1 MTTLPSVKKTWCEV
15 RNPRPSPVNADTA
28 RARAEELKAKIARAD
43 HRYYVL
49 DDPELSDAEYDALVR
64 ELQAVEAE
72 FPGLRT
78 PDSPTAR
85 VAGTP
90 SEKFRPVTHRV
101 AMLSLSNAFTDEE
114 LVEFDTRVHRVLG
127 PEDVAYVCE
136 PKLDGLAVELVYQ
149 DGALVEGATRGD
161 GSVGEDV
168 TANLRTIRVVPLA
181 LRAPGTGPA
190 IPRRVEVR
198 GEVFLRRADFARLNT
213 RREQEGEPL
222 YVNPRN
228 TAAGSLRQ
236 LDPAVTAS
244 RPLSFFAY
252 ELGGWGEEAGAA
264 PFERHTQ
271 KLAWLEAVGFPIN
284 PENRTASGLEGV
296 RKSYADFLARRH
308 ALAYEGDG
316 MVVKVDGE
324 DSRRRLGQVS
334 KSPRWAVAYKFPP
347 EEARTK
353 VEAIEVNVGRTG
365 ALTPVAFLTPVQVG
379 GVTVARATLHNPLEL
394 KRKDVR
400 VGDQVFVRRAGD
412 VIPEIVKVI
421 DSVRT
426 GAETEYVFP
435 DHCPVCG
442 AAAVMDEDGAILR
455 CTGLDCPAQLQARLQ
470 HFASRGGMDIEG
482 LGDKLAAQLVE
493 SGRVKRAADLY
504 RLDLATLTGLE
515 RMGEKSAQNFLEALE
530 RSKHPPLRRFLY
542 ALGIRHVGDATA
554 RALADQ
560 FRDVRALYD
569 ADAEALTRVKDV
581 GPEMAKVIA
590 GFFSEP
596 QNREGIEALL
606 GAGVTPQ
613 PPEDVSRGP
622 FAGKTV
628 VLTGSL
634 GALTREQAKEEV
646 ERRGGKVSGS
656 VSKKTD
662 FVVAGEEA
670 GSKLKKATELGV
682 RVLDERAFL
691 DLLATAS

>member
-1 MTTLPSVKKTWCEV
+1 MTTLPSVKKTWCKV

-101 AMLSLSNAFTDEE
+101 QMLSLSNAFTDEE

-127 PEDVAYVCE
+127 PEDVPYVCE

-308 ALAYEGDG
+308 ALAYEVDG
-316 MVVKVDGE
+316 MVVKVDRE

-515 RMGEKSAQNFLEALE
+515 RMGEKSAQNVLDALE

-670 GSKLKKATELGV
+670 GSKLKKAAELGV
-682 RVLDERAFL
+682 KVLDERAFL

>member
-1 MTTLPSVKKTWCEV
+1 LTDLASVKKTWSGV
-15 RNPRPSPVNADTA
+15 RTPRPSPVNADTA
-28 RARAEELKAKIARAD
+28 RTRAEELKTQIARAD

-49 DDPELSDAEYDALVR
+49 DDPELTDAEYDALVR
-64 ELQAVEAE
+64 ELQALEAE
-72 FPGLRT
+72 FPALRT

-85 VAGTP
+85 VAGAP

-101 AMLSLSNAFTDEE
+101 PMLSLSNVFSDEG
-114 LVEFDTRVHRVLG
+114 LAEFDTRVHRVLG
-127 PEDVAYVCE
+127 PEDVPYVCE
-136 PKLDGLAVELVYQ
+136 PKLDGLAVELVYVHGQ
-149 DGALVEGATRGD
+149 LVEGATRGD

-181 LRAPGTGPA
+181 LRTPRQGPA
-190 IPRRVEVR
+190 VPPRVEVR
-198 GEVFLRRADFARLNT
+198 GEVFLRRADFVRLNA

-236 LDPAVTAS
+236 LDPAITAS

-252 ELGGWGEEAGAA
+252 EMGGWGEEAGAA
-264 PFERHTQ
+264 PFQRHAE
-271 KLAWLEAVGFPIN
+271 KLAWLEAVGFPVN
-284 PENRTASGLEGV
+284 PENRTVIGLEGV
-296 RKSYADFLARRH
+296 RKSYEAFLARRH
-308 ALAYEGDG
+308 SLAYEVDG
-316 MVVKVDGE
+316 MVVKVDSE
-324 DSRRRLGQVS
+324 DARRRLGQVS
-334 KSPRWAVAYKFPP
+334 KSPRWAIAYKFPP

-353 VEAIEVNVGRTG
+353 VESIEVNVGRTG

-426 GAETEYVFP
+426 GTEKEYAFP

-493 SGRVKRAADLY
+493 SGLVKRAADLY
-504 RLDLATLTGLE
+504 RLDLPTLTGLE
-515 RMGEKSAQNFLEALE
+515 RMGEKSARNFLEALE
-530 RSKHPPLRRFLY
+530 RSKQPPLRRFLY

-554 RALADQ
+554 RALADH
-560 FRDVRALYD
+560 FKDVRALYD

-606 GAGVTPQ
+606 AAGVAPR
-613 PPEDVSRGP
+613 PPEGTSGGP
-622 FAGKTV
+622 FAGRTV
-628 VLTGSL
+628 VLTGTL
-634 GALTREQAKEEV
+634 TALTREQAKEEV

-656 VSKKTD
+656 VSRKTD
-662 FVVAGEEA
+662 FVIAGEEA
-670 GSKLKKATELGV
+670 GSKLKKAAGLGV
-682 RVLDERAFL
+682 KVLDERAFL
-691 DLLATAS
+691 DLLAAAS

>member
-1 MTTLPSVKKTWCEV
+1 
-15 RNPRPSPVNADTA
+15 VNADTA
-28 RARAEELKAKIARAD
+28 RARADTLKAQIARAD

-49 DDPELSDAEYDALVR
+49 DDPEVTDAEYDALVR

-72 FPGLRT
+72 FPALRT

-85 VAGTP
+85 VAGAP
-90 SEKFRPVTHRV
+90 SERFRPVTHRV
-101 AMLSLSNAFTDEE
+101 PMLSLSNAFTDEE
-114 LVEFDTRVHRVLG
+114 LVEFDARVHRVLG
-127 PEDVAYVCE
+127 PDDLVYVCE
-136 PKLDGLAVELVYQ
+136 PKLDGLAVELVYV
-149 DGALVEGATRGD
+149 DGQLVEGATRGD

-181 LRAPGTGPA
+181 LKTPGSGPA
-190 IPRRVEVR
+190 LPARVEVR
-198 GEVFLRRADFARLNT
+198 GEVFLRRADFARLNA

-236 LDPAVTAS
+236 LDPGITAS

-252 ELGGWGEEAGAA
+252 ELGGWGPEAGAA

-271 KLAWLEAVGFPIN
+271 KLAWLEAVGFPVN
-284 PENRTASGLEGV
+284 PENRSVTGLEGV
-296 RKSYADFLARRH
+296 RQSHADFLARRH
-308 ALAYEGDG
+308 SLAYEVDG

-324 DSRRRLGQVS
+324 DARRRLGQVS
-334 KSPRWAVAYKFPP
+334 KSPRWAVAYKFAP

-353 VEAIEVNVGRTG
+353 VESIEVNVGRTG
-365 ALTPVAFLTPVQVG
+365 ALTPVAFLSPVQVG
-379 GVTVARATLHNPLEL
+379 GVTVSRATLHNPLEL

-493 SGRVKRAADLY
+493 SGQVKRAADLY

-530 RSKHPPLRRFLY
+530 RSKNPPLRRFLY

-554 RALADQ
+554 RALADH
-560 FRDVRALYD
+560 FRDVRAMYD
-569 ADAEALTRVKDV
+569 ADADALTRVKDV

-590 GFFSEP
+590 GFFSSP
-596 QNREGIEALL
+596 QNREGVEALL
-606 GAGVTPQ
+606 AAGVSPQ
-613 PPEDVSRGP
+613 PPEDTSRGP
-622 FAGKTV
+622 FAGRTV
-628 VLTGSL
+628 VLTGTL
-634 GALTREQAKEEV
+634 AGLTREQAKEEV

-656 VSKKTD
+656 VSRKTD
-662 FVVAGEEA
+662 FVVAGEDS
-670 GSKLKKATELGV
+670 GSKLKKAAELGV
-682 RVLDERAFL
+682 KVLDERAFL

>member
-1 MTTLPSVKKTWCEV
+1 
-15 RNPRPSPVNADTA
+15 
-28 RARAEELKAKIARAD
+28 
-43 HRYYVL
+43 
-49 DDPELSDAEYDALVR
+49 
-64 ELQAVEAE
+64 
-72 FPGLRT
+72 
-78 PDSPTAR
+78 
-85 VAGTP
+85 
-90 SEKFRPVTHRV
+90 
-101 AMLSLSNAFTDEE
+101 
-114 LVEFDTRVHRVLG
+114 
-127 PEDVAYVCE
+127 
-136 PKLDGLAVELVYQ
+136 
-149 DGALVEGATRGD
+149 
-161 GSVGEDV
+161 
-168 TANLRTIRVVPLA
+168 
-181 LRAPGTGPA
+181 
-190 IPRRVEVR
+190 
-198 GEVFLRRADFARLNT
+198 
-213 RREQEGEPL
+213 
-222 YVNPRN
+222 
-228 TAAGSLRQ
+228 
-236 LDPAVTAS
+236 
-244 RPLSFFAY
+244 
-252 ELGGWGEEAGAA
+252 
-264 PFERHTQ
+264 
-271 KLAWLEAVGFPIN
+271 
-284 PENRTASGLEGV
+284 
-296 RKSYADFLARRH
+296 
-308 ALAYEGDG
+308 
-316 MVVKVDGE
+316 
-324 DSRRRLGQVS
+324 VS

-426 GAETEYVFP
+426 GAEAEYVFP

-493 SGRVKRAADLY
+493 SGQVKRAADLY

-554 RALADQ
+554 RALADH

-670 GSKLKKATELGV
+670 GSKLKKAAELGV
-682 RVLDERAFL
+682 KVLDERAFL

>member
-1 MTTLPSVKKTWCEV
+1 MTAE
-15 RNPRPSPVNADTA
+15 TA
-28 RARAEELKAKIARAD
+28 RARADELKAQIARAD

-49 DDPELSDAEYDALVR
+49 DDPELTDAEYDVLVR
-64 ELQAVEAE
+64 ELQALETE
-72 FPGLRT
+72 FPALRT

-85 VAGTP
+85 VAGAP
-90 SEKFRPVTHRV
+90 SERFRPVTHRV
-101 AMLSLSNAFTDEE
+101 PMLSLSNAFTDEE

-136 PKLDGLAVELVYQ
+136 PKLDGLAVELVYV
-149 DGALVEGATRGD
+149 DGRLVEGATRGD

-168 TANLRTIRVVPLA
+168 TSNLRTIRVVPLA
-181 LRAPGTGPA
+181 LRTPGAGPA
-190 IPRRVEVR
+190 LPSRVEVR
-198 GEVFLRRADFARLNT
+198 GEVFLRRADFARLNA

-236 LDPAVTAS
+236 LDPGITAS

-252 ELGGWGEEAGAA
+252 ELGGWGHEAGTA
-264 PFERHTQ
+264 PFERHSQ
-271 KLAWLEAVGFPIN
+271 KLAWLEAVGFPVN
-284 PENRTASGLEGV
+284 PENRTVTGLEGV
-296 RKSYADFLARRH
+296 RTRYADFLARRH
-308 ALAYEGDG
+308 ALAYEVDG
-316 MVVKVDGE
+316 MVVKLDGE
-324 DSRRRLGQVS
+324 DARRRLGQVS
-334 KSPRWAVAYKFPP
+334 KSPRWAVAYKFAP

-353 VEAIEVNVGRTG
+353 VESIEVNVGRTG

-435 DHCPVCG
+435 DRCPVCG

-455 CTGLDCPAQLQARLQ
+455 CTGLDCPAQLQAHLR

-493 SGRVKRAADLY
+493 SGLVKRAADLY
-504 RLDLATLTGLE
+504 RLDLATLTRLE
-515 RMGEKSAQNFLEALE
+515 RMGEKSAQNFLDALE
-530 RSKHPPLRRFLY
+530 RSKRPPLRRFLY

-554 RALADQ
+554 RALAEH
-560 FRDVRALYD
+560 FRGRARPVRGRCRG
-569 ADAEALTRVKDV
+569 ADPGQGR
-581 GPEMAKVIA
+581 
-590 GFFSEP
+590 
-596 QNREGIEALL
+596 
-606 GAGVTPQ
+606 GAGDGHGHRRLLLRAAEPGRHRGAPGRRGAAPAPRRAHPGPVRRKDGGPHRDPGRAHPRAGQ
-613 PPEDVSRGP
+613 GGGGAARGEGVGQRLEEDRTSWC
-622 FAGKTV
+622 
-628 VLTGSL
+628 
-634 GALTREQAKEEV
+634 
-646 ERRGGKVSGS
+646 RRGGRAASSRRQPSSGCGCS
-656 VSKKTD
+656 T
-662 FVVAGEEA
+662 
-670 GSKLKKATELGV
+670 
-682 RVLDERAFL
+682 RRAFL
-691 DLLATAS
+691 DLLARTS

>member
-1 MTTLPSVKKTWCEV
+1 MS
-15 RNPRPSPVNADTA
+15 ADTA
-28 RARAEELKAKIARAD
+28 RTRAEQLKAQIARAD

-49 DDPELSDAEYDALVR
+49 DDPELTDAEYDALVR
-64 ELQAVEAE
+64 ELQGLEAE
-72 FPGLRT
+72 FPELRT

-85 VAGTP
+85 VAGAP
-90 SEKFRPVTHRV
+90 SERFRSVTHRV
-101 AMLSLSNAFTDEE
+101 PMLSLSNAFTDEE
-114 LVEFDTRVHRVLG
+114 LLEFDTRVHKVLG
-127 PEDVAYVCE
+127 PEAVTYVCE
-136 PKLDGLAVELVYQ
+136 PKLDGLAVELTYV
-149 DGALVEGATRGD
+149 DGQLVEGATRGD

-181 LRAPGTGPA
+181 LRRPEAGPA
-190 IPRRVEVR
+190 IPSRVEIR
-198 GEVFLRRADFARLNT
+198 GEVFLRRADFARLNA
-213 RREQEGEPL
+213 RREAEGEPL

-236 LDPAVTAS
+236 LDPAITAS

-252 ELGGWGEEAGAA
+252 ELGGWGESAGAA
-264 PFERHTQ
+264 PFPLHSE
-271 KLAWLEAVGFPIN
+271 KLAWLASIGFPVN
-284 PENRTASGLEGV
+284 PENRTVTGLEEV
-296 RKSYADFLARRH
+296 RTAHAGLLARRH
-308 ALAYEGDG
+308 ALAYEVDG
-316 MVVKVDGE
+316 MVVKLDAE
-324 DSRRRLGQVS
+324 DARRRLGQVS
-334 KSPRWAVAYKFPP
+334 RSPRWAVAYKFAP

-379 GVTVARATLHNPLEL
+379 GVTVSRATLHNPLEL

-426 GAETEYVFP
+426 GAEQPYAFP
-435 DHCPVCG
+435 ERCPVCG

-493 SGRVKRAADLY
+493 SGLVRRAADLY
-504 RLDLATLTGLE
+504 RLELGTLTGLE
-515 RMGEKSAQNFLEALE
+515 RMGEKSAQNFLAALE
-530 RSKHPPLRRFLY
+530 RSKPPPLRRFLY
-542 ALGIRHVGDATA
+542 ALGIRHVGEATA
-554 RALADQ
+554 RALADH
-560 FRDVRALYD
+560 FKDVRALYQ

-590 GFFSEP
+590 GFFAEP

-606 GAGVTPQ
+606 AAGVAPQ
-613 PPEDVSRGP
+613 PPEDTSKGP
-622 FAGKTV
+622 FTGKTV
-628 VLTGSL
+628 VLTGTL
-634 GALTREQAKEEV
+634 AVLTREQAKEEV

-656 VSKKTD
+656 VSRKTD

-682 RVLDERAFL
+682 KVLDERAFL
-691 DLLATAS
+691 DLLGAAS

>member
-1 MTTLPSVKKTWCEV
+1 MRTSQQA
-15 RNPRPSPVNADTA
+15 SVNANTA
-28 RARAEELKAKIARAD
+28 RARVEELKAQIARAD

-49 DDPELSDAEYDALVR
+49 DDPELTDAEYDALIR
-64 ELQAVEAE
+64 ELQALEAE
-72 FPGLRT
+72 FPALRT

-85 VAGTP
+85 VAGAP
-90 SEKFRPVTHRV
+90 SERFRPVTHRV
-101 AMLSLSNAFTDEE
+101 PMLSLSNAFTDEE
-114 LVEFDTRVHRVLG
+114 LVEFDTRVHKVLG
-127 PEDVAYVCE
+127 PEEVPYVCE
-136 PKLDGLAVELVYQ
+136 PKLDGLAVELTYVDAQ
-149 DGALVEGATRGD
+149 LVEGATRGD
-161 GSVGEDV
+161 GTVGEDV

-181 LRAPGTGPA
+181 LKRAESGPA
-190 IPRRVEVR
+190 VPPRVEVR
-198 GEVFLRRADFARLNT
+198 GEVFLRRADFARLNA

-236 LDPAVTAS
+236 LDPAITAS

-252 ELGGWGEEAGAA
+252 EIGGWGEEAGAA
-264 PFERHTQ
+264 PFRLHSD
-271 KLAWLEAVGFPIN
+271 KLAWLASVGLPVN
-284 PENRTASGLEGV
+284 PENRTVTGLDGA
-296 RKSYADFLARRH
+296 RAAYGDFLARRH
-308 ALAYEGDG
+308 ALAYEVDG
-316 MVVKVDGE
+316 MVVKLDGE
-324 DSRRRLGQVS
+324 DARRRLGQVS
-334 KSPRWAVAYKFPP
+334 KSPRWAIAYKFPP

-379 GVTVARATLHNPLEL
+379 GVTVSRATLHNPLEL

-426 GAETEYVFP
+426 GAEREYLFP
-435 DHCPVCG
+435 ERCPVCG

-470 HFASRGGMDIEG
+470 HFSSRGGMDIEG
-482 LGDKLAAQLVE
+482 LGDKLAAQLVD
-493 SGRVKRAADLY
+493 SGLVKRAADLY

-515 RMGEKSAQNFLEALE
+515 RMGEKSARNFLAALE
-530 RSKHPPLRRFLY
+530 RSKRPPLRRFLY
-542 ALGIRHVGDATA
+542 ALGIRHVGEATA
-554 RALADQ
+554 RALADH
-560 FRDVRALYD
+560 FKDVRALYD
-569 ADAEALTRVKDV
+569 ADADALTRVKDV

-590 GFFSEP
+590 GFFTEP

-606 GAGVTPQ
+606 AAGVSPQ
-613 PPEDVSRGP
+613 PPEDTSKGP
-622 FAGKTV
+622 FAGRTV
-628 VLTGSL
+628 VLTGTL
-634 GALTREQAKEEV
+634 VALTREQAKEEV

-656 VSKKTD
+656 VSRKTD

-670 GSKLKKATELGV
+670 GSKLKRATELGV

-691 DLLATAS
+691 DLLGGSS

>member
-1 MTTLPSVKKTWCEV
+1 VTV
-15 RNPRPSPVNADTA
+15 DTA
-28 RARAEELKAKIARAD
+28 RARAEELKAQIARAD

-64 ELQAVEAE
+64 ELQALETE
-72 FPGLRT
+72 HPELRT

-90 SEKFRPVTHRV
+90 SEKFRAVTHRV
-101 AMLSLSNAFTDEE
+101 AMLSLSNAFSDEE
-114 LVEFDTRVHRVLG
+114 LVEFDTRVHKVLG
-127 PEDVAYVCE
+127 PEEVAYVCE
-136 PKLDGLAVELVYQ
+136 PKLDGLAVELTYV
-149 DGALVEGATRGD
+149 DGQLVEGATRGD

-168 TANLRTIRVVPLA
+168 TANLRTIRVLPLA
-181 LRAPGTGPA
+181 LKPPASGPP
-190 IPRRVEVR
+190 IPSRVEVR
-198 GEVFLRRADFARLNT
+198 GEVFLRRADFARLNA

-236 LDPAVTAS
+236 LDPGITAS

-252 ELGGWGEEAGAA
+252 ELGGWGDSAGAA
-264 PFERHTQ
+264 PFTLHSE
-271 KLAWLEAVGFPIN
+271 KLSWLQSVGLPIN
-284 PENRTASGLEGV
+284 PENRSVPGLEGV
-296 RKSYADFLARRH
+296 RRAYADFLARRH
-308 ALAYEGDG
+308 ALAYEVDG
-316 MVVKVDGE
+316 MVVKLDAE
-324 DSRRRLGQVS
+324 DARRRLGQVS

-347 EEARTK
+347 EEATST
-353 VEAIEVNVGRTG
+353 VESIEVNVGRTG

-379 GVTVARATLHNPLEL
+379 GVTVSRATLHNPLEL

-400 VGDQVFVRRAGD
+400 VKDQVFVRRAGD

-426 GAETEYVFP
+426 GAEVPYVFP

-442 AAAVMDEDGAILR
+442 SAAVMDEDGAILR

-493 SGRVKRAADLY
+493 SGKVKRAADLY
-504 RLDLATLTGLE
+504 RLDLTSLGELE
-515 RMGEKSAQNFLEALE
+515 RMGEKSAQNFLAALE
-530 RSKHPPLRRFLY
+530 RSKRPPLRRFLY
-542 ALGIRHVGDATA
+542 ALGIRHVGEATA
-554 RALADQ
+554 RALADH
-560 FRDVRALYD
+560 FKDVRALYA
-569 ADAEALTRVKDV
+569 ADDEALTRVKDV
-581 GPEMAKVIA
+581 GPEMARVIA
-590 GFFSEP
+590 GFFAE
-596 QNREGIEALL
+596 QRNREGIDALL
-606 GAGVTPQ
+606 AAGVDPL
-613 PPEDVSRGP
+613 PPEDTSRGP
-622 FAGKTV
+622 FAGKTI
-628 VLTGSL
+628 VLTGTL
-634 GALTREQAKEEV
+634 AGLTREQAKEEV
-646 ERRGGKVSGS
+646 ERRGGKISGS

-682 RVLDERAFL
+682 KVLDERAFL
-691 DLLATAS
+691 DLLATPS

>member
-1 MTTLPSVKKTWCEV
+1 VTV
-15 RNPRPSPVNADTA
+15 DTA
-28 RARAEELKAKIARAD
+28 RARAEELKAQIARAD

-64 ELQAVEAE
+64 ELQALETE
-72 FPGLRT
+72 HPELRT

-90 SEKFRPVTHRV
+90 SEKFRAVTHRV
-101 AMLSLSNAFTDEE
+101 AMLSLSNAFSDEE
-114 LVEFDTRVHRVLG
+114 LVEFDTRVHKVLG
-127 PEDVAYVCE
+127 PEEVAYVCE
-136 PKLDGLAVELVYQ
+136 PKLDGLAVELTYV
-149 DGALVEGATRGD
+149 DGQLVEGATRGD

-168 TANLRTIRVVPLA
+168 TANLRTIRVLPLA
-181 LRAPGTGPA
+181 LKPPASGPP
-190 IPRRVEVR
+190 IPSRVEVR
-198 GEVFLRRADFARLNT
+198 GEVFLRRADFARLNA

-236 LDPAVTAS
+236 LDPGITAS

-252 ELGGWGEEAGAA
+252 ELGGWGDSAGAA
-264 PFERHTQ
+264 PFTLHSE
-271 KLAWLEAVGFPIN
+271 KLSWLQSVGLPIN
-284 PENRTASGLEGV
+284 PENRSVPGLEGV
-296 RKSYADFLARRH
+296 RRAYADFLARRH
-308 ALAYEGDG
+308 ALAYEVDG
-316 MVVKVDGE
+316 MVVKLDAE
-324 DSRRRLGQVS
+324 DARRRLGQVS

-347 EEARTK
+347 EEATST
-353 VEAIEVNVGRTG
+353 VESIEVNVGRTG

-379 GVTVARATLHNPLEL
+379 GVTVSRATLHNPLEL

-400 VGDQVFVRRAGD
+400 VKDQVFVRRAGD

-426 GAETEYVFP
+426 GAEVPYVFP

-442 AAAVMDEDGAILR
+442 SAAVMDEDGAILR

-493 SGRVKRAADLY
+493 SGKVKRAADLY
-504 RLDLATLTGLE
+504 RLDLTSLGELE
-515 RMGEKSAQNFLEALE
+515 RMGEKSAQNFLAALE
-530 RSKHPPLRRFLY
+530 RSKRPPLRRFLY
-542 ALGIRHVGDATA
+542 ALGIRHVGEATA
-554 RALADQ
+554 RALADH
-560 FRDVRALYD
+560 FKDVRALYA
-569 ADAEALTRVKDV
+569 ADDEALTRVKDV
-581 GPEMAKVIA
+581 GPEMARVIA
-590 GFFSEP
+590 GFFAE
-596 QNREGIEALL
+596 QRNREGIDALL
-606 GAGVTPQ
+606 AAGVDPL
-613 PPEDVSRGP
+613 PPEDTARGP
-622 FAGKTV
+622 FAGKTI
-628 VLTGSL
+628 VLTGTL
-634 GALTREQAKEEV
+634 AGLTREQAKEEV
-646 ERRGGKVSGS
+646 ERRGGKISGS

-682 RVLDERAFL
+682 KVLDERAFL
-691 DLLATAS
+691 DLLATPS

>member
-1 MTTLPSVKKTWCEV
+1 MTAE
-15 RNPRPSPVNADTA
+15 TA
-28 RARAEELKAKIARAD
+28 RARAEELKAQIARAD

-64 ELQAVEAE
+64 ELQALEAE
-72 FPGLRT
+72 HPELRT

-90 SEKFRPVTHRV
+90 SEKFRAVTHRV

-114 LVEFDTRVHRVLG
+114 LVEFDTRVHKVLG
-127 PEDVAYVCE
+127 PEEVAYVCE
-136 PKLDGLAVELVYQ
+136 AKLDGLAVELTYV
-149 DGALVEGATRGD
+149 DGRLVEGATRGD

-168 TANLRTIRVVPLA
+168 TANLRTIRVLPLA
-181 LRAPGTGPA
+181 LKPPASGPA
-190 IPRRVEVR
+190 IPSRVEVR
-198 GEVFLRRADFARLNT
+198 GEVFLRRADFARLNA

-236 LDPAVTAS
+236 LDPAITAS

-252 ELGGWGEEAGAA
+252 ELGGWGDSAGAA
-264 PFERHTQ
+264 PFTLHSE
-271 KLAWLEAVGFPIN
+271 KLSWLQSVGLPVN
-284 PENRTASGLEGV
+284 PENRTVPGLEGV
-296 RKSYADFLARRH
+296 RRAYADFLARRH
-308 ALAYEGDG
+308 ALAYEVDG
-316 MVVKVDGE
+316 MVVKLDAE
-324 DSRRRLGQVS
+324 DARRRLGQVS

-347 EEARTK
+347 EEATTQ
-353 VEAIEVNVGRTG
+353 VESIEVNVGRTG

-379 GVTVARATLHNPLEL
+379 GVTVSRATLHNPLEL

-426 GAETEYVFP
+426 GTEVPYAFP

-442 AAAVMDEDGAILR
+442 SAAVMDEDGAILR

-493 SGRVKRAADLY
+493 SGKVKRAADLY
-504 RLDLATLTGLE
+504 RLDLATLGELE
-515 RMGEKSAQNFLEALE
+515 RMGEKSAQNFLAALD
-530 RSKHPPLRRFLY
+530 RSKRPPLRRFLY
-542 ALGIRHVGDATA
+542 ALGIRHVGEATA
-554 RALADQ
+554 RALAEH
-560 FRDVRALYD
+560 FKDVRALYD

-590 GFFSEP
+590 GFFAE
-596 QNREGIEALL
+596 QRNREGIDALL
-606 GAGVTPQ
+606 SAGVDPL
-613 PPEDVSRGP
+613 PPEDTSRGP
-622 FAGKTV
+622 FAGKTL
-628 VLTGSL
+628 VLTGTL

-646 ERRGGKVSGS
+646 ERRGGKISGS

-670 GSKLKKATELGV
+670 GSKLKKASELGV
-682 RVLDERAFL
+682 KVLDERAFL
-691 DLLATAS
+691 DLLATPS

>member
-1 MTTLPSVKKTWCEV
+1 M
-15 RNPRPSPVNADTA
+15 NADTA
-28 RARAEELKAKIARAD
+28 RARAEQLKAQIARAD

-49 DDPELSDAEYDALVR
+49 DDPELTDAEYDVLVR
-64 ELQAVEAE
+64 ELQALEGE
-72 FPGLRT
+72 FPTLRT

-85 VAGTP
+85 VAGAP

-101 AMLSLSNAFTDEE
+101 PMLSLSNAFTDAEM
-114 LVEFDTRVHRVLG
+114 LEFDTRVHKVLG
-127 PEDVAYVCE
+127 QQDVPYVCE
-136 PKLDGLAVELVYQ
+136 PKLDGLAVELTYV
-149 DGALVEGATRGD
+149 DGQLVEGATRGD
-161 GSVGEDV
+161 GTVGEDV
-168 TANLRTIRVVPLA
+168 TANLRTIRVVPLV
-181 LRAPGTGPA
+181 LKRPGSGPEVPA
-190 IPRRVEVR
+190 RVEVR
-198 GEVFLRRADFARLNT
+198 GEVFLRRADFARLNA

-236 LDPAVTAS
+236 LDPAITAS

-252 ELGGWGEEAGAA
+252 ELGGWGEAAGAA
-264 PFERHTQ
+264 PFTLHSE
-271 KLAWLEAVGFPIN
+271 KLAWLASIGLPVN
-284 PENRTASGLEGV
+284 PENRSVTGLEGV
-296 RKSYADFLARRH
+296 RAAYQAFLARRH
-308 ALAYEGDG
+308 ALAYDVDG
-316 MVVKVDGE
+316 MVVKLDAE
-324 DSRRRLGQVS
+324 DARRRLGQAS
-334 KSPRWAVAYKFPP
+334 RSPRWAVAYKFPP

-379 GVTVARATLHNPLEL
+379 GVTVSRATLHNPLEL

-426 GAETEYVFP
+426 GAEQQYVFP

-493 SGRVKRAADLY
+493 SGLVKRAADLY
-504 RLDLATLTGLE
+504 RLGLETLTDLE
-515 RMGEKSAQNFLEALE
+515 RMGEKSAQNFLAALE
-530 RSKHPPLRRFLY
+530 RSKRPPLRRFLY
-542 ALGIRHVGDATA
+542 ALGIRHVGEATA
-554 RALADQ
+554 RALADH
-560 FRDVRALYD
+560 FKDVRALYD

-590 GFFSEP
+590 GFFAEP

-606 GAGVTPQ
+606 AAGVEPQ
-613 PPEDVSRGP
+613 PPEDTSRGP

-628 VLTGSL
+628 VLTGTL
-634 GALTREQAKEEV
+634 IALTREQAKEEV

-656 VSKKTD
+656 VSRKTD

-682 RVLDERAFL
+682 KVLDEPAFL
-691 DLLATAS
+691 DLLGAAS

>member
-1 MTTLPSVKKTWCEV
+1 M
-15 RNPRPSPVNADTA
+15 NAETA
-28 RARAEELKAKIARAD
+28 RARAEELKAQIARAD
-43 HRYYVL
+43 VRYYVL
-49 DDPELSDAEYDALVR
+49 DDPELTDAEYDALVR
-64 ELQAVEAE
+64 ELQAIEAE
-72 FPGLRT
+72 FPALRT

-85 VAGTP
+85 VAGAP
-90 SEKFRPVTHRV
+90 SERFRPVTHRV
-101 AMLSLSNAFTDEE
+101 PMLSLSNAFSDGE

-127 PEDVAYVCE
+127 PEDLAYVCE
-136 PKLDGLAVELVYQ
+136 PKLDGLAVELVYVQ
-149 DGALVEGATRGD
+149 GRLVEGATRGD
-161 GSVGEDV
+161 GTVGEDV

-181 LRAPGTGPA
+181 LKKPGAGPGL
-190 IPRRVEVR
+190 PPRVEVR
-198 GEVFLRRADFARLNT
+198 GEVFLRRADFARLNA

-236 LDPAVTAS
+236 LDPSITAS

-252 ELGGWGEEAGAA
+252 ELGGWGENGDGA
-264 PFERHTQ
+264 PFERHSE
-271 KLAWLEAVGFPIN
+271 KLGWLQSVGFPVN
-284 PENRTASGLEGV
+284 PENRTVTGLEGV
-296 RKSYADFLARRH
+296 RESYAHFLARRH
-308 ALAYEGDG
+308 ALAYDVDG
-316 MVVKVDGE
+316 MVVKVDDE
-324 DSRRRLGQVS
+324 DARRRLGQVS
-334 KSPRWAVAYKFPP
+334 RSPRWAVAYKFPP

-379 GVTVARATLHNPLEL
+379 GVTVSRATLHNPLEL

-400 VGDQVFVRRAGD
+400 VGDQVFIRRAGD

-426 GAETEYVFP
+426 GAEKEYVFP
-435 DHCPVCG
+435 ERCPVCG

-493 SGRVKRAADLY
+493 SGLVKRAADLY
-504 RLDLATLTGLE
+504 RLDLATLTDLE
-515 RMGEKSAQNFLEALE
+515 RMGEKSARNFLDALE
-530 RSKHPPLRRFLY
+530 RSKRPPLRRFLY
-542 ALGIRHVGDATA
+542 ALGIRHVGEATA
-554 RALADQ
+554 RALADH
-560 FRDVRALYD
+560 FKDVRALYD

-590 GFFSEP
+590 GFFAERK
-596 QNREGIEALL
+596 NREGIDALL
-606 GAGVTPQ
+606 AAGVAPQ
-613 PPEDVSRGP
+613 RPEDTSRGP

-628 VLTGSL
+628 VLTGTL

-656 VSKKTD
+656 VSRKTD

-670 GSKLKKATELGV
+670 GSKLKKASELGV
-682 RVLDERAFL
+682 KVLDERAFL
-691 DLLATAS
+691 DLLGAAS

>member
-1 MTTLPSVKKTWCEV
+1 MTDLASVKKTWSGV
-15 RNPRPSPVNADTA
+15 RTPRPSPVNADTA
-28 RARAEELKAKIARAD
+28 RTRAEELKTQIARAD

-49 DDPELSDAEYDALVR
+49 DDPELTDAEYDALVR
-64 ELQAVEAE
+64 ELQALEAE
-72 FPGLRT
+72 FPALRT

-85 VAGTP
+85 VAGAP

-101 AMLSLSNAFTDEE
+101 PMLSLSNVFSDEG
-114 LVEFDTRVHRVLG
+114 LAEFDTRVHRVLG
-127 PEDVAYVCE
+127 PEDVPYVCE
-136 PKLDGLAVELVYQ
+136 PKLDGLAVELVYVHGQ
-149 DGALVEGATRGD
+149 LVEGATRGD

-181 LRAPGTGPA
+181 LRTPRQGPA
-190 IPRRVEVR
+190 VPPRVEVR
-198 GEVFLRRADFARLNT
+198 GEVFLRRADFVRLNA

-236 LDPAVTAS
+236 LDPAITAS

-252 ELGGWGEEAGAA
+252 EMGGWGEEAGAA
-264 PFERHTQ
+264 PFQRHAE
-271 KLAWLEAVGFPIN
+271 KLAWLEAVGFPVN
-284 PENRTASGLEGV
+284 PENRTVIGLEGV
-296 RKSYADFLARRH
+296 RKSYEAFLARRH
-308 ALAYEGDG
+308 SLAYEVDG
-316 MVVKVDGE
+316 MVVKVDSE
-324 DSRRRLGQVS
+324 DARRRLGQVS
-334 KSPRWAVAYKFPP
+334 KSPRWAIAYKFPP

-353 VEAIEVNVGRTG
+353 VESIEVNVGRTG

-426 GAETEYVFP
+426 GTEKEYAFP

-493 SGRVKRAADLY
+493 SGLVKRAADLY
-504 RLDLATLTGLE
+504 RLDLPTLTGLE
-515 RMGEKSAQNFLEALE
+515 RMGEKSARNFLEALE
-530 RSKHPPLRRFLY
+530 RSKQPPLRRFLY

-554 RALADQ
+554 RALADH
-560 FRDVRALYD
+560 FKDVRALYD

-606 GAGVTPQ
+606 AAGVAPR
-613 PPEDVSRGP
+613 PPEGTSRGP
-622 FAGKTV
+622 FAGRTV
-628 VLTGSL
+628 VLTGTL
-634 GALTREQAKEEV
+634 TALTREQAKEEV

-656 VSKKTD
+656 VSRKTD
-662 FVVAGEEA
+662 FVIAGEEA
-670 GSKLKKATELGV
+670 GSKLKKAAGLGV
-682 RVLDERAFL
+682 KVLDERAFL
-691 DLLATAS
+691 DLLAAAS

>member
-1 MTTLPSVKKTWCEV
+1 M
-15 RNPRPSPVNADTA
+15 NADTA
-28 RARAEELKAKIARAD
+28 RARTEELKAQIARAD

-49 DDPELSDAEYDALVR
+49 DDPELTDAEYDALVR
-64 ELQAVEAE
+64 ELQALEAE
-72 FPGLRT
+72 FPALRT

-85 VAGTP
+85 VAGAP
-90 SEKFRPVTHRV
+90 SEKFRAVTHRV
-101 AMLSLSNAFTDEE
+101 PMLSLSNAFSDAE
-114 LVEFDTRVHRVLG
+114 LVEFDTRVHKVLG
-127 PEDVAYVCE
+127 AEDVSYVCE
-136 PKLDGLAVELVYQ
+136 PKLDGLAVELVYV
-149 DGALVEGATRGD
+149 DGHLVEGATRGD
-161 GSVGEDV
+161 GMVGEDV
-168 TANLRTIRVVPLA
+168 TANLRTIRVLPLV
-181 LRAPGTGPA
+181 LRPPRSGPG
-190 IPRRVEVR
+190 IPPRVEIR
-198 GEVFLRRADFARLNT
+198 GEVFLRRADFARLNA

-236 LDPAVTAS
+236 LDPAITAS

-252 ELGGWGEEAGAA
+252 ELGGWGQEAAGA
-264 PFERHTQ
+264 PFDLHSQ
-271 KLAWLEAVGFPIN
+271 KLAWLASIGLPVN
-284 PENRTASGLEGV
+284 PGNRTARGLDAV
-296 RKSYADFLARRH
+296 RAAYADFLARRH
-308 ALAYEGDG
+308 ALAYDVDG
-316 MVVKVDGE
+316 MVVKLDRE
-324 DSRRRLGQVS
+324 DARRRLGQVS
-334 KSPRWAVAYKFPP
+334 KSPRWAIAYKFPP
-347 EEARTK
+347 EEARTT

-379 GVTVARATLHNPLEL
+379 GVTVSRATLHNPLEL

-426 GAETEYVFP
+426 GTEKQYVVP

-493 SGRVKRAADLY
+493 SGRVRRAADLY
-504 RLDLATLTGLE
+504 RLDLATLTELE
-515 RMGEKSAQNFLEALE
+515 RMGEKSAQNFLDALE

-542 ALGIRHVGDATA
+542 ALGIRHVGEATA
-554 RALADQ
+554 RALADH

-569 ADAEALTRVKDV
+569 ADADALTRVKDV

-606 GAGVTPQ
+606 AAGVTPQ
-613 PPEDVSRGP
+613 PPEDTSKGP

-628 VLTGSL
+628 VLTGTL
-634 GALTREQAKEEV
+634 AALTREQAKEEV

-656 VSKKTD
+656 VSRKTD
-662 FVVAGEEA
+662 FLVAGEEA
-670 GSKLKKATELGV
+670 GSKLKKAAELGV
-682 RVLDERAFL
+682 KVLDERAFL
-691 DLLATAS
+691 DLLASAS

>member
-1 MTTLPSVKKTWCEV
+1 VTV
-15 RNPRPSPVNADTA
+15 DTA
-28 RARAEELKAKIARAD
+28 RARAEELKAQIARAD

-64 ELQAVEAE
+64 ELQALEVEHPE
-72 FPGLRT
+72 LRT

-90 SEKFRPVTHRV
+90 SEKFRAVTHRV

-114 LVEFDTRVHRVLG
+114 LVEFDTRVHKVLG
-127 PEDVAYVCE
+127 PEEVAYVCE
-136 PKLDGLAVELVYQ
+136 AKLDGLAVELTYV
-149 DGALVEGATRGD
+149 DGQLVEGATRGD

-168 TANLRTIRVVPLA
+168 TANLRTIRVLPLA
-181 LRAPGTGPA
+181 LKRPASGPA
-190 IPRRVEVR
+190 IPSRVEVR
-198 GEVFLRRADFARLNT
+198 GEVFLRRADFARLNA

-236 LDPAVTAS
+236 LDPAITAS

-252 ELGGWGEEAGAA
+252 ELGGWGDSAGAA
-264 PFERHTQ
+264 PFTLHSE
-271 KLAWLEAVGFPIN
+271 KLSWLQSVGLPVN
-284 PENRTASGLEGV
+284 PENRTVPGLEGV
-296 RKSYADFLARRH
+296 RRAYADFLARRH
-308 ALAYEGDG
+308 ALAYEVDG
-316 MVVKVDGE
+316 MVVKLDAE
-324 DSRRRLGQVS
+324 DARRRLGQVS

-347 EEARTK
+347 EEATTK
-353 VEAIEVNVGRTG
+353 VESIEVNVGRTG

-379 GVTVARATLHNPLEL
+379 GVTVSRATLHNPLEL

-412 VIPEIVKVI
+412 VIPEIVKVVE
-421 DSVRT
+421 SVRT
-426 GAETEYVFP
+426 GAEVPYVFP

-442 AAAVMDEDGAILR
+442 SAAVMDEDGAILR

-493 SGRVKRAADLY
+493 SGKVKRAADLY
-504 RLDLATLTGLE
+504 RLDLSTLGELE
-515 RMGEKSAQNFLEALE
+515 RMGEKSAQNFLAALE
-530 RSKHPPLRRFLY
+530 RSKRPPLRRFLY

-554 RALADQ
+554 RALAEH
-560 FRDVRALYD
+560 FKDVRALYA

-581 GPEMAKVIA
+581 GEEMAKVIA
-590 GFFSEP
+590 GFFAE
-596 QNREGIEALL
+596 QRNREGIDALL
-606 GAGVTPQ
+606 AAGVDPL
-613 PPEDVSRGP
+613 PPEDSSRGP
-622 FAGKTV
+622 FAGKTL
-628 VLTGSL
+628 VLTGIL

-646 ERRGGKVSGS
+646 ERRGGKISGS

-682 RVLDERAFL
+682 KVLDERAFL

>member
-1 MTTLPSVKKTWCEV
+1 T
-15 RNPRPSPVNADTA
+15 
-28 RARAEELKAKIARAD
+28 LKAQIARAD

-49 DDPELSDAEYDALVR
+49 DDPEVTDAEYDALVR
-64 ELQAVEAE
+64 ELQAVETE
-72 FPGLRT
+72 FPALRT

-85 VAGTP
+85 VAGAP
-90 SEKFRPVTHRV
+90 SERFRPVTHRV
-101 AMLSLSNAFTDEE
+101 PMLSLSNAFTDEE
-114 LVEFDTRVHRVLG
+114 LVEFDARVHRVLG
-127 PEDVAYVCE
+127 PDDLVYVCE
-136 PKLDGLAVELVYQ
+136 PKLDGLAVELVYV
-149 DGALVEGATRGD
+149 DGQLVEGATRGD

-181 LRAPGTGPA
+181 LKTPGSGPA
-190 IPRRVEVR
+190 LPARVEVR
-198 GEVFLRRADFARLNT
+198 GEVFLRRADFARLNA

-236 LDPAVTAS
+236 LDPGITAS

-252 ELGGWGEEAGAA
+252 ELGGWGPEAGAA

-271 KLAWLEAVGFPIN
+271 KLAWLETVGFPVN
-284 PENRTASGLEGV
+284 PENRSVTGLEGV
-296 RKSYADFLARRH
+296 RQSHADFLARRH
-308 ALAYEGDG
+308 SLAYEVDG

-324 DSRRRLGQVS
+324 DARRRLGQVS
-334 KSPRWAVAYKFPP
+334 KSPRWAVAYKFAP

-353 VEAIEVNVGRTG
+353 VESIEVNVGRTG
-365 ALTPVAFLTPVQVG
+365 ALTPVAFLSPVQGG
-379 GVTVARATLHNPLEL
+379 GVTVSRATLHNPLEL
-394 KRKDVR
+394 KRKGVR

-426 GAETEYVFP
+426 GAETEYAFP

-493 SGRVKRAADLY
+493 SGLVKRAADLY
-504 RLDLATLTGLE
+504 RLDLATLTALE
-515 RMGEKSAQNFLEALE
+515 RMGEKSAQNLLDALE

-542 ALGIRHVGDATA
+542 ALGIRHVGDATG
-554 RALADQ
+554 RALADH
-560 FRDVRALYD
+560 FRDVRAMYD

-590 GFFSEP
+590 GFFSSP
-596 QNREGIEALL
+596 QNREGVEALL
-606 GAGVTPQ
+606 AAGVSPQ
-613 PPEDVSRGP
+613 PPEDTSRGP
-622 FAGKTV
+622 FAGRTV

-634 GALTREQAKEEV
+634 TALTREQAKEEV

-656 VSKKTD
+656 VSRKTD
-662 FVVAGEEA
+662 FVVAGEES
-670 GSKLKKATELGV
+670 GSKLKKAAELGV
-682 RVLDERAFL
+682 KVLDERAFL

>member
-1 MTTLPSVKKTWCEV
+1 LTDLASVKKTWSGV
-15 RNPRPSPVNADTA
+15 RTPRPSPVNADTA
-28 RARAEELKAKIARAD
+28 RTRAEELKTQIARAD

-49 DDPELSDAEYDALVR
+49 DDPELTDAEYDALVR
-64 ELQAVEAE
+64 ELQALEAE
-72 FPGLRT
+72 FPALRT

-85 VAGTP
+85 VAGAP

-101 AMLSLSNAFTDEE
+101 PMLSLSNVFSDEG
-114 LVEFDTRVHRVLG
+114 LAEFDTRVHRVLG
-127 PEDVAYVCE
+127 PEDVPYVCE
-136 PKLDGLAVELVYQ
+136 PKLDGLAVELVYVHGQ
-149 DGALVEGATRGD
+149 LVEGATRGD

-181 LRAPGTGPA
+181 LRTPRQGPA
-190 IPRRVEVR
+190 VPPRVEVR
-198 GEVFLRRADFARLNT
+198 GEVFLRRADFVRLNA

-236 LDPAVTAS
+236 LDPAITAS

-252 ELGGWGEEAGAA
+252 EMGGWGEEAGAA
-264 PFERHTQ
+264 PFQRHAE
-271 KLAWLEAVGFPIN
+271 KLAWLEAVGFPVN
-284 PENRTASGLEGV
+284 PENRTVIGLEGV
-296 RKSYADFLARRH
+296 RKSYEAFLARRH
-308 ALAYEGDG
+308 SLAYEVDG
-316 MVVKVDGE
+316 MVVKVDSE
-324 DSRRRLGQVS
+324 DARRRLGQVS
-334 KSPRWAVAYKFPP
+334 KSPRWAIAYKFPP

-353 VEAIEVNVGRTG
+353 VESIEVNVGRTG

-426 GAETEYVFP
+426 GTEKEYAFP

-493 SGRVKRAADLY
+493 SGLVKRAADLY
-504 RLDLATLTGLE
+504 RLDLPTLTDLE
-515 RMGEKSAQNFLEALE
+515 RMGEKSARNFLEALE
-530 RSKHPPLRRFLY
+530 RSKQPPLRRFLY

-554 RALADQ
+554 RALADH
-560 FRDVRALYD
+560 FKDVRALYD

-606 GAGVTPQ
+606 AAGVAPR
-613 PPEDVSRGP
+613 PPEGTSRGP
-622 FAGKTV
+622 FAGRTV
-628 VLTGSL
+628 VLTGTL
-634 GALTREQAKEEV
+634 TALTREQAKEEV

-656 VSKKTD
+656 VSRKTD
-662 FVVAGEEA
+662 FVIAGEEA
-670 GSKLKKATELGV
+670 GSKLKKAAGLGV
-682 RVLDERAFL
+682 KVLDERAFL
-691 DLLATAS
+691 DLLAAAS

>member
-1 MTTLPSVKKTWCEV
+1 MTV
-15 RNPRPSPVNADTA
+15 DTA
-28 RARAEELKAKIARAD
+28 RARAEELKAQIARAD

-49 DDPELSDAEYDALVR
+49 DDPELSDAEYDARVR
-64 ELQAVEAE
+64 ELQALETE
-72 FPGLRT
+72 HPELRT

-101 AMLSLSNAFTDEE
+101 AMLSLSNAFSDEE
-114 LVEFDTRVHRVLG
+114 LVEFDTRVHKVLG
-127 PEDVAYVCE
+127 PEEVAYVCE
-136 PKLDGLAVELVYQ
+136 PKLDGLAVELTYV
-149 DGALVEGATRGD
+149 DGQLVEGATRGD

-168 TANLRTIRVVPLA
+168 TANLRTIRVLPLA
-181 LRAPGTGPA
+181 LKPPESGPP
-190 IPRRVEVR
+190 IPSRVEVR
-198 GEVFLRRADFARLNT
+198 GEVFLRRADFARLNA

-236 LDPAVTAS
+236 LDPAITAS

-252 ELGGWGEEAGAA
+252 ELGGWGDSAGAA
-264 PFERHTQ
+264 PFTLHTE
-271 KLAWLEAVGFPIN
+271 KLSWLQSVGLPVN
-284 PENRTASGLEGV
+284 PENRSVPGLEGV
-296 RKSYADFLARRH
+296 RRAYADFLARRH
-308 ALAYEGDG
+308 ALAYEVDG
-316 MVVKVDGE
+316 MVVKLDAE
-324 DSRRRLGQVS
+324 DARRRLGQVS

-347 EEARTK
+347 EEATTK
-353 VEAIEVNVGRTG
+353 VESIEVNVGRTG

-379 GVTVARATLHNPLEL
+379 GVTVSRATLHNPLEL

-426 GAETEYVFP
+426 GAEVPYVFP

-442 AAAVMDEDGAILR
+442 SAAVMDEDGAILR

-493 SGRVKRAADLY
+493 SGKVKRAADLY
-504 RLDLATLTGLE
+504 RLDLVALGELE
-515 RMGEKSAQNFLEALE
+515 RMGEKSAQNFLAALE
-530 RSKHPPLRRFLY
+530 RSKRPPLRRFLY
-542 ALGIRHVGDATA
+542 ALGIRHVGEATA
-554 RALADQ
+554 RALADH
-560 FRDVRALYD
+560 FKDVRALYS
-569 ADAEALTRVKDV
+569 ADDEALTRVKDV

-590 GFFSEP
+590 GFFAE
-596 QNREGIEALL
+596 QRNREGIDALL
-606 GAGVTPQ
+606 AAGVDPV
-613 PPEDVSRGP
+613 PPEDTSRGP
-622 FAGKTV
+622 FAGKTI
-628 VLTGSL
+628 VLTGTL
-634 GALTREQAKEEV
+634 AGLTREQAKEEV
-646 ERRGGKVSGS
+646 ERRGGKISGS

-670 GSKLKKATELGV
+670 GSKLKKAAELGV
-682 RVLDERAFL
+682 KVLDERAFL
-691 DLLATAS
+691 DLLATPS

>member
-1 MTTLPSVKKTWCEV
+1 
-15 RNPRPSPVNADTA
+15 
-28 RARAEELKAKIARAD
+28 
-43 HRYYVL
+43 
-49 DDPELSDAEYDALVR
+49 
-64 ELQAVEAE
+64 
-72 FPGLRT
+72 
-78 PDSPTAR
+78 
-85 VAGTP
+85 
-90 SEKFRPVTHRV
+90 
-101 AMLSLSNAFTDEE
+101 
-114 LVEFDTRVHRVLG
+114 
-127 PEDVAYVCE
+127 
-136 PKLDGLAVELVYQ
+136 
-149 DGALVEGATRGD
+149 
-161 GSVGEDV
+161 
-168 TANLRTIRVVPLA
+168 
-181 LRAPGTGPA
+181 
-190 IPRRVEVR
+190 
-198 GEVFLRRADFARLNT
+198 
-213 RREQEGEPL
+213 
-222 YVNPRN
+222 VNPRN

-236 LDPAVTAS
+236 LDPAITAS

-252 ELGGWGEEAGAA
+252 EVGGWGEEAGTA
-264 PFERHTQ
+264 PFERHSE
-271 KLAWLEAVGFPIN
+271 KLAWLEAIGFPVN
-284 PENRTASGLEGV
+284 PENRTVTGLQGV
-296 RKSYADFLARRH
+296 RRSYDEFLARRH
-308 ALAYEGDG
+308 ALAYEVDG
-316 MVVKVDGE
+316 MVVKLDRE
-324 DSRRRLGQVS
+324 DARRRLGQVS
-334 KSPRWAVAYKFPP
+334 KSPRWAIAYKFPP

-426 GAETEYVFP
+426 GAEKEYVFP

-493 SGRVKRAADLY
+493 SGLVKRAADLY
-504 RLDLATLTGLE
+504 RLELSTLTGLE
-515 RMGEKSAQNFLEALE
+515 RMGEKSAQNFLDALE
-530 RSKHPPLRRFLY
+530 RSKRPPLRRFLY
-542 ALGIRHVGDATA
+542 ALGIRHVGEATA
-554 RALADQ
+554 RALADH

-606 GAGVTPQ
+606 AAGVAPQ
-613 PPEDVSRGP
+613 PPEDTSRGP
-622 FAGKTV
+622 FAGRTV
-628 VLTGSL
+628 VLTGTL
-634 GALTREQAKEEV
+634 AALTREQAKEEV

-662 FVVAGEEA
+662 FLVAGEEA
-670 GSKLKKATELGV
+670 GGKLKKAAELGV
-682 RVLDERAFL
+682 KVLDERAFL